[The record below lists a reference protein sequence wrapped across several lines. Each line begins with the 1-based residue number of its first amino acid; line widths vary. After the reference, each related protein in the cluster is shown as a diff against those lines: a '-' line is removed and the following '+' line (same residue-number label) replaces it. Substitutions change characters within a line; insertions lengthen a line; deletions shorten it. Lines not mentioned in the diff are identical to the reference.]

1 MLKKFAAMAAIAA
14 IASPSVV
21 QAQAARPMLEYAT
34 AAKLRDACIA
44 WATSNKAK
52 VAVAVYDDSGKL
64 IAFANMDGT
73 LIGSNQLAQDKG
85 KSAASFRMTTAMM
98 ADVVKNYVPGIVAA
112 GGGQPFYTMAGVP
125 LGGVGVSGGTV
136 EEDIACGKAGI
147 EAAGLKPAG

>member
-1 MLKKFAAMAAIAA
+1 MLKSLAALAAIGAILPAA
-14 IASPSVV
+14 AH
-21 QAQAARPMLEYAT
+21 AQAARPMLEYAT
-34 AAKLRDACIA
+34 AAKIRDACVA
-44 WATSNKAK
+44 WAGSNKAK

-64 IAFANMDGT
+64 ITFANMDGT

-98 ADVVKNYVPGIVAA
+98 ADVVKNYVPGIIAA
-112 GGGQPFYTMAGVP
+112 GGGQPFYTTAGVP

-136 EEDIACGKAGI
+136 EEDIACGKAGV

>member
-1 MLKKFAAMAAIAA
+1 MLKSIAALAAIAA
-14 IASPSVV
+14 IVPAAV
-21 QAQAARPMLEYAT
+21 QAQASRPMLEYAT
-34 AAKLRDACIA
+34 AAKIRDACVA

-64 IAFANMDGT
+64 ITFANMDGT

-98 ADVVKNYVPGIVAA
+98 ADVVKSYVPGIIAA
-112 GGGQPFYTMAGVP
+112 GGGQPFYTAEGVP

-136 EEDIACGKAGI
+136 EQDIACGKAGI